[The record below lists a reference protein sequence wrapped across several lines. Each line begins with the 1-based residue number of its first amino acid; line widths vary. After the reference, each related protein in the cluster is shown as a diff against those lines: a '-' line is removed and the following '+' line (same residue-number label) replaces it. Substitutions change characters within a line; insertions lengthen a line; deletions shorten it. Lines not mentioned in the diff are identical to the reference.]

1 MINYI
6 HKNYVSLFTIF
17 PILVYLYYF
26 DQSFKILSV
35 NLDLRTSL
43 FLIFLILL
51 FDKNIKIF
59 QSFFKNVIFFSIFI
73 FIQSYLLV
81 NDIGFDF
88 PLNHYLKIFII
99 ILFLSIL
106 ISYSNL
112 IYTKIYKIIFL
123 FIITFPLIYLF
134 SRLYCFFLVYEN
146 FDIIKYIDFI
156 NLKFGELRTLLVK
169 FGKYD
174 NAPILFK
181 EQSHFNMIATFTILF
196 LLKLLQKIKFNIILY
211 ISSVFYFWIIYI
223 NFSSTLLFG
232 YSFSLILLMISDLRN
247 IKKYSIFYIIASL
260 IFISF
265 HLHLKNKDN
274 KIDNSIEDLNN
285 VISNFDKSTITLETL
300 EDGVKKSE
308 YISLKIKNLS
318 SEVYLFNLKISMIA
332 FKNKI
337 TGYGINSFSE
347 VHEKFKNLVPNKLK
361 GSNWLN
367 KTNGS
372 NVMIKSI
379 AEFGII
385 SILMGFLFMYLIFY
399 GNISHH
405 KKIIIIC
412 GLITIVT
419 VRGAGYVSGGFLL
432 FFAIFI
438 QEFLKKIKHS
448 YLKLI

>member
-6 HKNYVSLFTIF
+6 HKNYSSLLITF
-17 PILVYLYYF
+17 PILVYLFYF

-35 NLDLRTSL
+35 NFDLRASL

-51 FDKNIKIF
+51 FDKNVKIF
-59 QSFFKNVIFFSIFI
+59 QSFLKNVIFLSIFI

-81 NDIGFDF
+81 NEIDFDF
-88 PLNHYLKIFII
+88 PLNHYLKILII

-146 FDIIKYIDFI
+146 FDIVKYIEFI
-156 NLKFGELRTLLVK
+156 NLQFSELRTLLFK

-181 EQSHFNMIATFTILF
+181 EQSHFNMIATFTTLF
-196 LLKLLQKIKFNIILY
+196 LLKLFQKIKFNIILC

-265 HLHLKNKDN
+265 HLYLKNKDN
-274 KIDNSIEDLNN
+274 KIDTSINDLKI
-285 VISNFDKSTITLETL
+285 VINNFDKSSIIL
-300 EDGVKKSE
+300 EDDVKKSE

-337 TGYGINSFSE
+337 TGYGINSFPE
-347 VHEKFKNLVPNKLK
+347 VHEKFKDLVPNKLE

-367 KTNGS
+367 RTNGS
-372 NVMIKSI
+372 SVMTKSI

-385 SILMGFLFMYLIFY
+385 SILMAFLFIYLIFY

-405 KKIIIIC
+405 KKIIIIS
-412 GLITIVT
+412 GLVTIVT
-419 VRGAGYVSGGFLL
+419 IRGAGYVSGGFLL

-438 QEFLKKIKHS
+438 QEFLKKIKHN